1 MRLRNASA
9 WHESVKAQKQNRF
22 SVLAHNE
29 LIIQLVKLGMLTP
42 NVGLELM
49 LFDSKEQALEL
60 MKKQARLGY
69 PQVNLHG

>member
-1 MRLRNASA
+1 MRPLGMSV
-9 WHESVKAQKQNRF
+9 SVKAQKQNRF